1 MAKRLTKWEKNRR
14 LMEKARVKA
23 LAEIDRLE
31 NQGYRFTD
39 KYKERFQKPI
49 GKRPT
54 TEQRKSFQ
62 SITRL
67 PTIRTHA
74 YETISFQQPAGA
86 PERRIS
92 IGTAGTSERQRAT
105 NLGRQVLKDM
115 RYLSTKGKR
124 KAVSMD
130 ILARQL
136 DQLGK
141 LSGLDLL
148 GGETPQKASK
158 HMADVLKGLTPEKLG
173 TALTVSESKIGKTAL
188 QMLEPLY
195 SFGATKAGARALQ
208 KSYVEDAKNSFA
220 RNLRTDEGIDL
231 TASEVDK
238 LYSFFDSEIWQEYRR
253 DKSKYL
259 QEDVVTLAR
268 EVKQNPNINIRK
280 FLQIAAGASSMEDA
294 IAQYRKEG

>member
-1 MAKRLTKWEKNRR
+1 
-14 LMEKARVKA
+14 
-23 LAEIDRLE
+23 
-31 NQGYRFTD
+31 
-39 KYKERFQKPI
+39 
-49 GKRPT
+49 
-54 TEQRKSFQ
+54 
-62 SITRL
+62 
-67 PTIRTHA
+67 
-74 YETISFQQPAGA
+74 
-86 PERRIS
+86 
-92 IGTAGTSERQRAT
+92 
-105 NLGRQVLKDM
+105 
-115 RYLSTKGKR
+115 
-124 KAVSMD
+124 MD

-208 KSYVEDAKNSFA
+208 KQYVDDAKNSFA

-268 EVKQNPNINIRK
+268 EVKQNPNIDIRK
-280 FLQIAAGASSMEDA
+280 FLQIAAGAPSMEEA

>member
-31 NQGYRFTD
+31 SLGYRFTD
-39 KYKERFQKPI
+39 KYKEKFQKPI
-49 GKRPT
+49 GKRHT
-54 TEQRKSFQ
+54 TEQRKTYQ
-62 SITRL
+62 SITRM
-67 PTIRTHA
+67 PTIRTNA
-74 YETISFQQPAGA
+74 YETVSFQQPAGA
-86 PERRIS
+86 PERKIS
-92 IGTAGTSERQRAT
+92 LGTAGTSDRQRAV

-115 RYLSTKGKR
+115 KYLSTKGKR

-148 GGETPQKASK
+148 GGETPQQASK
-158 HMADVLKGLTPEKLG
+158 HMADVLKKLTPGKLG
-173 TALTVSESKIGKTAL
+173 TALTVSESKIGKTAI
-188 QMLEPLY
+188 QMLAPLY
-195 SFGATKAGARALQ
+195 SFGATPTGARALE
-208 KSYVEDAKNSFA
+208 KSYLEDAKNSFA
-220 RNLRTDEGIDL
+220 RNLRTNEGIDL
-231 TASEVDK
+231 TSSEVDK

-253 DKSKYL
+253 DKNKYL

-268 EVKQNPNINIRK
+268 EVKQNPDIDIRK
-280 FLQIAAGASSMEDA
+280 FLQIAAGSTSIEDA
-294 IAQYRKEG
+294 ISQYRKEG